1 MTSVEQSVQQQ
12 GQQQGPA
19 GSATSDLGLQSQQ
32 GPASSDLGMQ
42 GPEFKIYEAFDEMNI
57 PENILR
63 GVYAF
68 GFEKPSEIQKR
79 GIVPIAQ
86 GRDVLAQAQSGTG
99 KTGTFVIGSLSKVDP
114 ALQQLQVLVL
124 VPTHELASQIC
135 SVASAIGSYIGI
147 KAHSAIG
154 GSPVREDMDAL
165 RKGCQFL
172 VGTPGRIFDL
182 CNRGV
187 LKRDAIKVLIMDEA
201 DQMLE
206 DRFQEQVMEILKL
219 GFPTH
224 TRVCLFS
231 ATMPPDIVKFTDGI
245 LQDPVRILIGASEVP
260 LQGIKQYFV
269 PLEHDDW
276 KFDVLCDIY
285 SQLNINQALIY
296 CNKQQRADWL
306 AMKMKDAKFSLE
318 CFHGGM
324 NAEERK
330 KRMDDFRSGSCRVLI
345 STDVTARGIDVQQVN
360 TVINFELPLDKSNY
374 IHRIGRSGR
383 FGRKGMTINLVGPSE
398 LRQKQEI
405 ETYWSTN
412 WDELPQELGKLDI

>member
-1 MTSVEQSVQQQ
+1 MATVEQSLVQ
-12 GQQQGPA
+12 A
-19 GSATSDLGLQSQQ
+19 K
-32 GPASSDLGMQ
+32 
-42 GPEFKIYEAFDEMNI
+42 GPEFQIYETFDDMNVSDK
-57 PENILR
+57 ILR
-63 GVYAF
+63 GIYGF

-79 GIVPIAQ
+79 GIVPISQ

-99 KTGTFVIGSLSKVDP
+99 KTGTFVIGSLTRIDP
-114 ALQQLQVLVL
+114 ALPQLQVLVL

-135 SVASAIGSYIGI
+135 NVASSIGSFIGV
-147 KAHSAIG
+147 KTHSAIG
-154 GSPVREDMDAL
+154 GSPVRDDVEAL
-165 RKGCQFL
+165 RNGCQFL
-172 VGTPGRIFDL
+172 VGTPGRIYDL

-187 LKRDAIKVLIMDEA
+187 LKRDAILNLIMDEA

-206 DRFQEQVMEILKL
+206 DRFQEQVMEILKM

-260 LQGIKQYFV
+260 LQGIKQFYV
-269 PLEHDDW
+269 PLEQDEW

-285 SQLNINQALIY
+285 SRLHINQAIIY

-306 AMKMKDAKFSLE
+306 AMKMKDAKFTLE

-324 NAEERK
+324 TADERK
-330 KRMDDFRSGSCRVLI
+330 QRMDEFRKGSCRVLI

-360 TVINFELPLDKSNY
+360 TVINFELPVDKSNY

-383 FGRKGMTINLVGPSE
+383 YGRKGMTINLVGPSDV
-398 LRQKQEI
+398 RQKQEI
-405 ETYWSTN
+405 EKYWSTN
-412 WDELPQELGKLDI
+412 WEELPNDLASLT

>member
-1 MTSVEQSVQQQ
+1 MLKHERYIIHKKMATLVLNEADQ
-12 GQQQGPA
+12 GVITGQK
-19 GSATSDLGLQSQQ
+19 
-32 GPASSDLGMQ
+32 
-42 GPEFKIYEAFDEMNI
+42 GPEFHIYESFDDMNI
-57 PENILR
+57 PDDVLR
-63 GVYAF
+63 GIYGF
-68 GFEKPSEIQKR
+68 GFEKPSAIQQR
-79 GIVPIAQ
+79 GIVPIIQ

-99 KTGTFVIGSLSKVDP
+99 KTGTFVIGSMCRIDK
-114 ALQQLQVLVL
+114 ALPQLQVLIL

-135 SVASAIGSYIGI
+135 TVASSIGSYIGV
-147 KAHSAIG
+147 KVHSAIG
-154 GSPVREDMDAL
+154 GNPVREDVEAL
-165 RKGCQFL
+165 RNGCQVL
-172 VGTPGRIFDL
+172 VGTPGRIYDL

-187 LKRDAIKVLIMDEA
+187 LKRDAIRNLIMDEA

-206 DRFQEQVMEILKL
+206 DRFQDQVMEILKT
-219 GFPTH
+219 GFPTQ

-260 LQGIKQYFV
+260 LQGIKQFYV

-285 SQLNINQALIY
+285 SRLNINQAIIY

-306 AMKMKDAKFSLE
+306 AMKMKDAKFTLE

-324 NAEERK
+324 TADERK
-330 KRMDDFRSGSCRVLI
+330 NRMEDFRRGSCRVLI

-360 TVINFELPLDKSNY
+360 TVINFELPIDKSNY

-383 FGRKGMTINLVGPSE
+383 YGRKGMTINLVGPSDM
-398 LRQKQEI
+398 RQKQEI
-405 ETYWSTN
+405 EKYWSTN
-412 WDELPQELGKLDI
+412 WEELPSDLASLG